1 MYSVQKQC
9 KFDAIEGE
17 LKEKH
22 KVDADKCVGCHLCM
36 ENVQRK
42 LLKFCNMDKIR
53 IWNNFHISNEYIK
66 QRYGIISIPLF
77 YVYLF

>member
-1 MYSVQKQC
+1 
-9 KFDAIEGE
+9 
-17 LKEKH
+17 
-22 KVDADKCVGCHLCM
+22 
-36 ENVQRK
+36 
-42 LLKFCNMDKIR
+42 MDKIR